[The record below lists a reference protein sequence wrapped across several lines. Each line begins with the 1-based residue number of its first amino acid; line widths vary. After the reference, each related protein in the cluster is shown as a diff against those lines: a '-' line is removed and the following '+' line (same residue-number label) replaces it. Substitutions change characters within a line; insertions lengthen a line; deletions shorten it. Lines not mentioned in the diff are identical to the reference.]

1 MVGEALML
9 VQRLKLVVQVV
20 VVLVAPLLVQMEL
33 LDKAMM
39 VVMQITI

>member
-1 MVGEALML
+1 ML
-9 VQRLKLVVQVV
+9 VQRLKLVVQAAVA
-20 VVLVAPLLVQMEL
+20 LVAPLLVQMEL

>member
-1 MVGEALML
+1 
-9 VQRLKLVVQVV
+9 LVVQVV